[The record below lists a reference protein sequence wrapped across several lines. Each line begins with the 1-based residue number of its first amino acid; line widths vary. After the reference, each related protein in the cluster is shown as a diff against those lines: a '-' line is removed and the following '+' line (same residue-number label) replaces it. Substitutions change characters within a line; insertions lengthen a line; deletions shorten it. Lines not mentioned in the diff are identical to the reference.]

1 MDPKNDKLKNP
12 PRKKKKPKKHFKNMD
27 SDVVAQAQIPKK
39 IGSSKELSPHPM
51 TMDPDK
57 EPAWAHAQDIR
68 PVYGR
73 PTGRTKGDRHAP

>member
-1 MDPKNDKLKNP
+1 MDPKNGKLKNP
-12 PRKKKKPKKHFKNMD
+12 PRKKKKNPKKHFKNINSSM
-27 SDVVAQAQIPKK
+27 VAQAQIPKK

-73 PTGRTKGDRHAP
+73 PTERTAQHKRW

>member
-12 PRKKKKPKKHFKNMD
+12 PRKKKPKKHFKNMD
-27 SDVVAQAQIPKK
+27 SGVVAQAQIPKK

-57 EPAWAHAQDIR
+57 EPTWAHA
-68 PVYGR
+68 
-73 PTGRTKGDRHAP
+73 